1 MLNSILLAFSV
12 SVDSLGIGITYGI
25 RNAKIKF
32 LSRCVLFVKS
42 IFFTYCS
49 LTIGGFIKSL
59 LSELV
64 TRIISS
70 GILVIIGILVIF
82 DPIPFDLDKSKAID
96 IKEALLLGTA
106 LSMDSICVGIGSSI
120 GGYSASYFPLLVAVF
135 QLIFMFIGIFIGKK
149 IIKSSSIPDKVWNI
163 ISGGIM
169 ILFGVIKFL
178 V

>member
-32 LSRCVLFVKS
+32 LSRCVLFVMS

>member
-12 SVDSLGIGITYGI
+12 SIDSLGIGITYGI

-32 LSRCVLFVKS
+32 LSRCILFVMS

-49 LTIGGFIKSL
+49 FAIGDLINSL

-64 TRIISS
+64 TKAISS
-70 GILVIIGILVIF
+70 GILIIIGFLIII
-82 DPIPFDLDKSKAID
+82 DPIPFDLDHSKAID

-106 LSMDSICVGIGSSI
+106 LSLDSICVGIGSSI
-120 GGYSASYFPLLVAVF
+120 GGYSSVYFPLLVAIF
-135 QLIFMFIGIFIGKK
+135 QLIFMSIGMFIGKK
-149 IIKSSSIPDKVWNI
+149 IIKNFDIPDKIWNL
-163 ISGGIM
+163 ISGGI
-169 ILFGVIKFL
+169 IIVFGIIKFL